1 MITLLRVDHRLLH
14 GQVAF
19 SWTQYVG
26 ADCILIAN
34 DNVPEDEL
42 RKTTI
47 KLAKP
52 PSVKLVIKNINDAIE
67 SIKSGV
73 TDKYH
78 LFIVVESVNDAW
90 RIASAVEG
98 IKSINLG
105 GIKAKEGSKNI
116 SKAINLLPEE
126 IEQLQQLVGKG
137 VEVEIRQVPN
147 DRKQLFAQCVK
158 LRGGQIMVEALLLG
172 LVAFIAQSEYALGTS
187 LISRPI
193 VTGLLTGL
201 VLGDVQTGVI
211 MGATLELAFIGSFS
225 VGASIPPDVVTGG
238 ILGVAF
244 AITSGAGTETALL
257 LGLPIATLTLILKNV
272 YLGMF
277 IPMLSQKAD
286 GYAERADT
294 GGIERMHLIAGFGL
308 SLMLATVVTISF
320 LVGSN
325 AVKSLLDT
333 IPEFIKHGLSV
344 ATGII
349 PALGFAM
356 LARLLINKKVA
367 PYFFLGFVLM
377 AYLKIPVTGIA
388 ILGAI
393 VAVVMVNVTALSSPR
408 TTTEQG
414 VSDDDEDDF

>member
-147 DRKQLFAQCVK
+147 DRKQLFAECV
-158 LRGGQIMVEALLLG
+158 
-172 LVAFIAQSEYALGTS
+172 
-187 LISRPI
+187 
-193 VTGLLTGL
+193 
-201 VLGDVQTGVI
+201 
-211 MGATLELAFIGSFS
+211 
-225 VGASIPPDVVTGG
+225 
-238 ILGVAF
+238 
-244 AITSGAGTETALL
+244 
-257 LGLPIATLTLILKNV
+257 
-272 YLGMF
+272 
-277 IPMLSQKAD
+277 
-286 GYAERADT
+286 
-294 GGIERMHLIAGFGL
+294 
-308 SLMLATVVTISF
+308 
-320 LVGSN
+320 
-325 AVKSLLDT
+325 
-333 IPEFIKHGLSV
+333 
-344 ATGII
+344 
-349 PALGFAM
+349 
-356 LARLLINKKVA
+356 
-367 PYFFLGFVLM
+367 
-377 AYLKIPVTGIA
+377 
-388 ILGAI
+388 
-393 VAVVMVNVTALSSPR
+393 
-408 TTTEQG
+408 
-414 VSDDDEDDF
+414 

>member
-73 TDKYH
+73 TETYH

-105 GIKAKEGSKNI
+105 GIKAKAGSKNI

-147 DRKQLFAQCVK
+147 DRKQLFAQCV
-158 LRGGQIMVEALLLG
+158 
-172 LVAFIAQSEYALGTS
+172 
-187 LISRPI
+187 
-193 VTGLLTGL
+193 
-201 VLGDVQTGVI
+201 
-211 MGATLELAFIGSFS
+211 
-225 VGASIPPDVVTGG
+225 
-238 ILGVAF
+238 
-244 AITSGAGTETALL
+244 
-257 LGLPIATLTLILKNV
+257 
-272 YLGMF
+272 
-277 IPMLSQKAD
+277 
-286 GYAERADT
+286 
-294 GGIERMHLIAGFGL
+294 
-308 SLMLATVVTISF
+308 
-320 LVGSN
+320 
-325 AVKSLLDT
+325 
-333 IPEFIKHGLSV
+333 
-344 ATGII
+344 
-349 PALGFAM
+349 
-356 LARLLINKKVA
+356 
-367 PYFFLGFVLM
+367 
-377 AYLKIPVTGIA
+377 
-388 ILGAI
+388 
-393 VAVVMVNVTALSSPR
+393 
-408 TTTEQG
+408 
-414 VSDDDEDDF
+414 

>member
-52 PSVKLVIKNINDAIE
+52 HSVKLVIKNINDAIE

-90 RIASAVEG
+90 RIASAVAE

-147 DRKQLFAQCVK
+147 DRKQLFAQCV
-158 LRGGQIMVEALLLG
+158 
-172 LVAFIAQSEYALGTS
+172 
-187 LISRPI
+187 
-193 VTGLLTGL
+193 
-201 VLGDVQTGVI
+201 
-211 MGATLELAFIGSFS
+211 
-225 VGASIPPDVVTGG
+225 
-238 ILGVAF
+238 
-244 AITSGAGTETALL
+244 
-257 LGLPIATLTLILKNV
+257 
-272 YLGMF
+272 
-277 IPMLSQKAD
+277 
-286 GYAERADT
+286 
-294 GGIERMHLIAGFGL
+294 
-308 SLMLATVVTISF
+308 
-320 LVGSN
+320 
-325 AVKSLLDT
+325 
-333 IPEFIKHGLSV
+333 
-344 ATGII
+344 
-349 PALGFAM
+349 
-356 LARLLINKKVA
+356 
-367 PYFFLGFVLM
+367 
-377 AYLKIPVTGIA
+377 
-388 ILGAI
+388 
-393 VAVVMVNVTALSSPR
+393 
-408 TTTEQG
+408 
-414 VSDDDEDDF
+414 